1 MHLCD
6 DRSQL
11 SSGGAMETENVKL
24 PMDVVE
30 IQKRIP
36 HRYPFLFIDRV
47 LEFAAFDRIVAIRNI
62 TISDPMLQGHFPG
75 NPIVP
80 GVVLI
85 EGAAQA
91 ATMLGSISNSGCS
104 SCLFT
109 EISEARFRKPVR
121 PGDVL
126 KYNVTL
132 KKHKSR
138 FYWFHASMTVDDEE
152 VASVDFSAMMNK

>member
-1 MHLCD
+1 MSESEL
-6 DRSQL
+6 L
-11 SSGGAMETENVKL
+11 KM
-24 PMDVVE
+24 PMDVIE

-47 LEFAAFDRIVAIRNI
+47 IELEPFKHIVAIRNI

-80 GVVLI
+80 GVVI
-85 EGAAQA
+85 VEGAAQA
-91 ATMLGSISNSGCS
+91 ATMLGSISNNGCT

-109 EISEARFRKPVR
+109 EISGARFRRPVI

-126 KYNVTL
+126 RYNVTL
-132 KKHKSR
+132 SKYKSK
-138 FYWFHASMTVDDEE
+138 FYWFKASMTVDSEE
-152 VASVDFSAMMNK
+152 VATVDFSAMMTK

>member
-1 MHLCD
+1 MTLD
-6 DRSQL
+6 L
-11 SSGGAMETENVKL
+11 KL
-24 PMDVVE
+24 PLDVIE

-36 HRYPFLFIDRV
+36 HRPPFLFIDRV
-47 LEFAAFDRIVAIRNI
+47 TELVPYEKIVAIRNI

-91 ATMLGSISNSGCS
+91 ATMLGSISTEGCS
-104 SCLFT
+104 QCLFT
-109 EISEARFRKPVR
+109 EISKARFRRPVT

-126 KYNVTL
+126 RYNVVLT
-132 KKHKSR
+132 KYKSK
-138 FYWFHASMTVDDEE
+138 FYWFSATMTVDGEE
-152 VASVDFSAMMNK
+152 VAVVDFSAMMTK

>member
-1 MHLCD
+1 MSLEPAAD
-6 DRSQL
+6 LTKTSI
-11 SSGGAMETENVKL
+11 KL
-24 PMDVVE
+24 PLDVIE
-30 IQKRIP
+30 IQKMIP

-47 LEFAAFDRIVAIRNI
+47 TDLVPFQYIVGLRNI
-62 TISDPMLQGHFPG
+62 TVSDPMLQGHFPG

-91 ATMLGSISNSGCS
+91 ATMLGSVSNNGCS

-109 EISEARFRKPVR
+109 EITGARVRKPVR

-126 KYNVTL
+126 KYNVKLL
-132 KKHKSR
+132 KYKSR
-138 FYWFHASMTVDDEE
+138 FYWFQASMTVDDEE
-152 VASVDFSAMMNK
+152 VAAVDFSAMMNK